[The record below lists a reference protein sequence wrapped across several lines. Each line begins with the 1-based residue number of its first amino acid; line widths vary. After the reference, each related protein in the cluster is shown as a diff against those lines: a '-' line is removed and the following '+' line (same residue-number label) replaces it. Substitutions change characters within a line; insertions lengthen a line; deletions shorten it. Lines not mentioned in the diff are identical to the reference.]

1 MVGNPRQVDRIDP
14 ARVPDHTMSQESGD
28 VVTLIDVAAAQRKE
42 AHLSALLD
50 EMGSVLISFSGG
62 VDSSY
67 LLKIAHRALGSRAV
81 AATGLSQTYA
91 REEMDE
97 ARVVADDIGAELVL
111 VDTAELTDPRY
122 ADNTHQRCFFCKTE
136 LYTRLK
142 AVADAR
148 GLQHVVDGSNSDD
161 LDDFRPGMRA
171 ARELGVRSPLQE
183 VGLAKAEIRMLS
195 ERLGLRTWDKPA
207 AACLSSRFAYG
218 DPITVEKLRQVAAAE
233 SAVRSLGFKGFRV
246 RHHDDIA
253 RLEVPRDQF
262 ARAIE
267 CADELVEA
275 LRDAGYRH
283 AVLDLAGYRSGST
296 NEVLNARLKSRG
308 LRRPGAL

>member
-1 MVGNPRQVDRIDP
+1 LVDASR
-14 ARVPDHTMSQESGD
+14 ALQKETQLSELLQEM
-28 VVTLIDVAAAQRKE
+28 E
-42 AHLSALLD
+42 
-50 EMGSVLISFSGG
+50 SVLVSFSGG

-67 LLKIAHRALGSRAV
+67 LLAIAHRALGPRAT

-91 REEMDE
+91 PEEMDE
-97 ARVVADDIGAELVL
+97 ARIVANEIGVEHLVVE
-111 VDTAELTDPRY
+111 TAELTDPRY

-136 LYTRLK
+136 LYSRLREL
-142 AVADAR
+142 ADAR

-183 VGLAKAEIRMLS
+183 VGLTKTEIRLLS

-207 AACLSSRFAYG
+207 VACLSSRFAYG

-233 SAVRSLGFKGFRV
+233 TAVRNLGFRGFRV
-246 RHHDDIA
+246 RHHDDLA
-253 RLEVPRDQF
+253 RLEVPQDQF
-262 ARAIE
+262 ARALD
-267 CADELVEA
+267 CADELVDA
-275 LRDAGYRH
+275 LRGAGYRH
-283 AVLDLAGYRSGST
+283 AVLDLAGYRSGSS

>member
-1 MVGNPRQVDRIDP
+1 L
-14 ARVPDHTMSQESGD
+14 T
-28 VVTLIDVAAAQRKE
+28 DVATAQRKE
-42 AHLSALLD
+42 AQLSDLLD
-50 EMGSVLISFSGG
+50 EMGSVLVSFSGG

-67 LLKIAHRALGSRAV
+67 LLKIAHRTLGARAV

-91 REEMDE
+91 HEEMDE
-97 ARVVADDIGAELVL
+97 ARVVASEIGAELVL

-136 LYTRLK
+136 LYSRLK
-142 AVADAR
+142 EVADAR
-148 GLQHVVDGSNSDD
+148 GLRYVVDGSNTDD

-183 VGLAKAEIRMLS
+183 VELTKAEIRVLS

-207 AACLSSRFAYG
+207 VACLSSRFAYG

-233 SAVRSLGFKGFRV
+233 SAVRRLGFRGFRV

-253 RLEVPRDQF
+253 RLEVPQDQL
-262 ARAIE
+262 ARAVE
-267 CADELVEA
+267 CADELVDA
-275 LRDAGYRH
+275 LRVAGYRH